1 MRYICMICGY
11 VYDDAKEKVP
21 FESLPASWKCP
32 LCGAAKSDFKPEAIP
47 EAKPAAKME
56 PASKSAIINP
66 DSHPVKME
74 PASQPTKA
82 APAPASTKAAPPPT
96 AQIDTPAHKDSDL
109 KKLSPGQLSALCS
122 NLARGCEKQY
132 KPEEAG
138 LFRELADYFASVTP
152 AINDASVEN
161 IAALLW
167 SDIDNYSGLRAASDE
182 ASDRGAARVCVW
194 GERVTRML
202 SSLVIRYL
210 NEGEAL
216 LADTNVWVC
225 TVCGFVYIG
234 DEAPELCPVCK
245 VPAWKFEKI
254 EGGK

>member
-32 LCGAAKSDFKPEAIP
+32 LCGAAKSDFKPEDTT
-47 EAKPAAKME
+47 EAKPAAK
-56 PASKSAIINP
+56 
-66 DSHPVKME
+66 VE
-74 PASQPTKA
+74 PASQPAKA
-82 APAPASTKAAPPPT
+82 APTTEATKSAPPPT
-96 AQIDTPAHKDSDL
+96 AQINAPVNEGSDL

-152 AINDASVEN
+152 AIDDASVEN

-167 SDIDNYSGLRAASDE
+167 SDIDNYSGLRAAADE

-210 NEGEAL
+210 NEGEAM
-216 LADTNVWVC
+216 LANTNIWVC

>member
-32 LCGAAKSDFKPEAIP
+32 LCGAAKSDFKPEA
-47 EAKPAAKME
+47 KPAAK
-56 PASKSAIINP
+56 
-66 DSHPVKME
+66 VE

-82 APAPASTKAAPPPT
+82 DPASTPTKASTPPT
-96 AQIDTPAHKDSDL
+96 AQIDAPVTEDSDL

-152 AINDASVEN
+152 AIDDASVEN

-167 SDIDNYSGLRAASDE
+167 SDIDNYSGLRAAADE

-216 LADTNVWVC
+216 LADTNIWVC